1 MSEAP
6 PIMPPILRRRNAA
19 QATLDA
25 FEGKAFRM
33 GHVDCVRMAA
43 HHLRLLGYKI
53 RLPAKGSYRTIRSGR
68 AQLAA
73 RGFANL
79 TDAVDS
85 TGLARKAPAGM
96 IVGDIAVMEDRDGI
110 GGLVIALGNGRVLGF
125 HEDLLGRGAL
135 VLQPVGVPDIVW
147 DGVPA

>member
-1 MSEAP
+1 MSEVP
-6 PIMPPILRRRNAA
+6 PVLRRRNAA

-43 HHLRLLGYKI
+43 HHLRLLGYKV
-53 RLPAKGSYRTIRSGR
+53 RLPSRGSYGTIRTGKKL
-68 AQLAA
+68 LAA

-79 TDAVDS
+79 AEAVDAA
-85 TGLARKAPAGM
+85 GLVRKAPAGM

-125 HEDLLGRGAL
+125 HEDLLGKGVL
-135 VLQPVGVPDIVW
+135 VLQPVGVPDVVW